1 MMDVSPMP
9 IIAGRR
15 WTGQLMESNSRFRP
29 MLWGFGFDAAGR
41 QVDALGIVLA
51 PELGGATLRI
61 RLWHRRGETVT
72 SPFVAPDESETP
84 LFDRSFDVPPQ
95 GREVNRHFQ
104 WFDLAGTALLDGLHV
119 CVLSATR
126 GDEEWPLSVGISRW
140 EEPWDWQAGWFC
152 LEGHQPRIAKCPHGL
167 AWLLRGPNPL
177 RKQPW
182 TPGLLV
188 RAEGRIE
195 AGSDPFAFVTPTL
208 HVETLGGS
216 MAIHPRLFQV
226 PAPGSEEGSCKLDA
240 GERAVDLPFRHVEIE
255 ETSEPL
261 ELGENGSTLVRS
273 DGAAEPALVRYRGW
287 NCRYD
292 LVTLD
297 HRTGSLHLHLGAER
311 ALDPEEFPA
320 TAPPGHLQVCALY
333 TTFEGVEPIFLGDWR
348 GLVRIG
354 DEERHAHWLEYCRQ
368 RLGRTFRRLRAGHDL
383 RIIGYGD
390 SITALGSR
398 HPDLLDAPNGPHRDA
413 LGYFECYGSDWK
425 RKQRSLS
432 KHASSDADAH
442 LRFGWNWYL
451 KQHIEDRW
459 PVSVEYLN
467 WGLPGTTS
475 GDGSVLIDGHI
486 YPGAANPD
494 RLARM
499 LRDNPDLVVVG
510 VGTNDV
516 GEPID
521 TCRNIVAICDIIRS
535 NGADVI
541 VVAPCRPNPA
551 WRSRDPILWQQTY
564 EEVIAGAEEADVAY
578 VPTWEI
584 FGDGNQ
590 GALGLSVR
598 SYSAASMGNHPG
610 PRELAAVGALLA
622 SIIP

>member
-1 MMDVSPMP
+1 MAVSPMP
-9 IIAGRR
+9 ILAGRR
-15 WTGQLMESNSRFRP
+15 WTGQLMEPNAGFRP
-29 MLWGFGFDAAGR
+29 MLWGFGFDPGGR
-41 QVDALGIVLA
+41 QLDSLGIVLA
-51 PELGGATLRI
+51 PELGGATVRL

-72 SPFVAPDESETP
+72 SPFLAPDDCEAP
-84 LFDRSFDVPPQ
+84 VFDRSFDLPSQ
-95 GREVNRHFQ
+95 GGEVNRHFQ
-104 WFDLAGTALLDGLHV
+104 WFDLAGLPPLDGLHV

-126 GDEEWPLSVGISRW
+126 GDAACPLGVGLSRW

-152 LEGHQPRIAKCPHGL
+152 LDGYQPRAAKCPWGL
-167 AWLLRGPNPL
+167 AWLLRGPNPV
-177 RKQPW
+177 RKQAW

-188 RAEGRIE
+188 RAEGTIE
-195 AGSDPFAFVTPTL
+195 ADADPFAFVTPTL

-216 MAIHPRLFQV
+216 LSIHPRRIEV
-226 PAPGSEEGSCKLDA
+226 PAPNSEEASCNL
-240 GERAVDLPFRHVEIE
+240 GPSEQAVDLPFRHVQIE

-273 DGAAEPALVRYRGW
+273 NGGGEPARVRYRGW

-292 LVTLD
+292 LLTLD
-297 HRTGSLHLHLGAER
+297 DRTGSLHLQLGAER
-311 ALDPEEFPA
+311 ALDPEEFSA
-320 TAPPGHLQVCALY
+320 TAPPGHLPVYALY

-348 GLVRIG
+348 NLVRIG

-368 RLGRTFRRLRAGHDL
+368 RLSGTFRKLRAGGHL
-383 RIIGYGD
+383 TMVGYGD

-398 HPDLLDAPNGPHRDA
+398 HSELLDGPNGPHRDT
-413 LGYFECYGSDWK
+413 LGYFERYGSDWK

-432 KHASSDADAH
+432 ADAFPGPSAH
-442 LRFGWNWYL
+442 HRFGWNYFL
-451 KQHIEDRW
+451 KQRIEDRW

-475 GDGSVLIDGHI
+475 GDGSVVIDGQA
-486 YPGAANPD
+486 YPGAANPE
-494 RLARM
+494 RLATM
-499 LRDNPDLVVVG
+499 LRDNPDLVIVG

-516 GEPID
+516 GEAID
-521 TCRNIVAICDIIRS
+521 TRRNIVAICEAIRS
-535 NGADVI
+535 NGADV
-541 VVAPCRPNPA
+541 VVVPPCRPNRA

-564 EEVIAGAEEADVAY
+564 EDVIAGAEDADVAY

-590 GALGLSVR
+590 GALGLSAR

-610 PRELAAVGALLA
+610 TRELAAVGALLA
-622 SIIP
+622 SIIF